1 MPIDITFILYESQ
14 RALTFSDM
22 SLCENHQYY
31 FIELL
36 LRVFQPPV
44 ETKPV
49 LIREPME
56 PKSSGYRF
64 NHHNQLTLSLLYIQG
79 FPSPTEFLIANAS
92 LADRQLNA
100 TNIRGIP
107 WSSIYIAPKQ
117 RPSPINENTN
127 TYELVF

>member
-1 MPIDITFILYESQ
+1 M
-14 RALTFSDM
+14 
-22 SLCENHQYY
+22 
-31 FIELL
+31 
-36 LRVFQPPV
+36 
-44 ETKPV
+44 K
-49 LIREPME
+49 
-56 PKSSGYRF
+56 PKSRGYRF

-127 TYELVF
+127 TYEPVF